1 MPKIL
6 GLNLL
11 GVLAGSVA
19 FYLVGWLWYGV
30 IFMDAWMAAMGVTEA
45 DMEAGGNQAIWMIGG
60 FIITVLQVIGIG
72 LVLKWKGVA
81 SLSDAVKTALVLW
94 FFIALPFAHYGYL
107 YGVAHSQTLLVV
119 DATHLLAGWVVSAV
133 ALSLIK

>member
-11 GVLAGSVA
+11 GVLAGAVA
-19 FYLVGWLWYGV
+19 FFIVGWLWYGV

-45 DMEAGGNQAIWMIGG
+45 DFEGDNQAIWMVGG

-72 LVLKWKGVA
+72 LIMKWKGVTTPV
-81 SLSDAVKTALVLW
+81 DAVKTALMLW

-119 DATHLLAGWVVSAV
+119 DAGHLLVGWAVSAV

>member
-11 GVLAGSVA
+11 GVLVASVA
-19 FYLVGWLWYGV
+19 FFIVGYIWYELL
-30 IFMDAWMAAMGVTEA
+30 FKEAWMAAMGVTEA

-60 FIITVLQVIGIG
+60 FVITVMQVIGIG
-72 LVLKWKGVA
+72 LVMKWRGVA
-81 SLSDAVKTALVLW
+81 DLAGAVVTAALLW
-94 FFIALPFAHYGYL
+94 FFIALPFVHYSYL
-107 YGVAHSQTLLVV
+107 YSVAHSQTLLVV